1 MSKILYVNFKHI
13 IYPLK
18 RKRLNNYEVQ
28 EEHDYINYNYF
39 LFSIAGACASDAN
52 ATERQEITAPGILTV
67 YNINKY
73 LTITLKDNKNNTIA
87 GANITV
93 NINGEKTYTT
103 NQNGQVKINTKTLTP
118 KIYKVEISY
127 AGNETHNGTQATS
140 NILSIKAKP
149 ILTAKNK
156 VFKSTTKI
164 KKYSV
169 SLKNNLKAPMKKVK
183 VSLTIGKK
191 TYNAKTN
198 SKGIATF
205 KLTKLTKTSKATV
218 KYLGNKN
225 YYAASKKVKL
235 TVKTVFKTISKGSK
249 NHAMVKKIQKALI
262 KKGYYKSSSGKA
274 YKVDGNYGD
283 LTVKAVKQFQK
294 AKKLKV
300 TGKVD
305 EKTAKKLGII

>member
-13 IYPLK
+13 IYHLK

-52 ATERQEITAPGILTV
+52 ATATARNNRTRHIDC
-67 YNINKY
+67 IQHQQY

-118 KIYKVEISY
+118 KSYKVEISY

-191 TYNAKTN
+191 HT
-198 SKGIATF
+198 
-205 KLTKLTKTSKATV
+205 
-218 KYLGNKN
+218 
-225 YYAASKKVKL
+225 
-235 TVKTVFKTISKGSK
+235 
-249 NHAMVKKIQKALI
+249 MQKQTPKELLH
-262 KKGYYKSSSGKA
+262 S
-274 YKVDGNYGD
+274 N
-283 LTVKAVKQFQK
+283 
-294 AKKLKV
+294 
-300 TGKVD
+300 
-305 EKTAKKLGII
+305 

>member
-1 MSKILYVNFKHI
+1 MKYKKSMIILI
-13 IYPLK
+13 TTISCSPL
-18 RKRLNNYEVQ
+18 Q
-28 EEHDYINYNYF
+28 AH
-39 LFSIAGACASDAN
+39 AQAMP
-52 ATERQEITAPGILTV
+52 TPQQRQEITAPVILTV

-140 NILSIKAKP
+140 NIISIKAKP

-205 KLTKLTKTSKATV
+205 KLT
-218 KYLGNKN
+218 
-225 YYAASKKVKL
+225 
-235 TVKTVFKTISKGSK
+235 
-249 NHAMVKKIQKALI
+249 
-262 KKGYYKSSSGKA
+262 
-274 YKVDGNYGD
+274 
-283 LTVKAVKQFQK
+283 
-294 AKKLKV
+294 
-300 TGKVD
+300 
-305 EKTAKKLGII
+305 

>member
-13 IYPLK
+13 IYHLI

-93 NINGEKTYTT
+93 NINGEKTYAT

-235 TVKTVFKTISKGSK
+235 TSI
-249 NHAMVKKIQKALI
+249 
-262 KKGYYKSSSGKA
+262 
-274 YKVDGNYGD
+274 
-283 LTVKAVKQFQK
+283 
-294 AKKLKV
+294 
-300 TGKVD
+300 
-305 EKTAKKLGII
+305 